1 MTELDDT
8 TTADA
13 DRLIGITE
21 AAQILGVNRATLAN
35 WLHRGRIPALQYGPR
50 GIYRVRYGDVI
61 EYMEASR
68 LPAADD
74 ASVEELSAE

>member
-1 MTELDDT
+1 MTEFDDT
-8 TTADA
+8 TVAGA

-50 GIYRVRYGDVI
+50 GIYRVRYGDII
-61 EYMEASR
+61 EFMDASR
-68 LPAADD
+68 LPAPTNGPVDESVAD
-74 ASVEELSAE
+74 

>member
-1 MTELDDT
+1 MSEMDEQTSLDP
-8 TTADA
+8 

-21 AAQILGVNRATLAN
+21 AAEILGVNRATLAN

-50 GIYRVRYGDVI
+50 GIYRIRHSDVI

-68 LPAADD
+68 LPVPDDGDAA
-74 ASVEELSAE
+74 V

>member
-1 MTELDDT
+1 MTELEESAELDG
-8 TTADA
+8 

-61 EYMEASR
+61 EFMEASR
-68 LPAADD
+68 LPTP
-74 ASVEELSAE
+74 ENEPTAE

>member
-1 MTELDDT
+1 MSDVAEQTSLDP
-8 TTADA
+8 

-21 AAQILGVNRATLAN
+21 AAEILGVNRATLAN

-50 GIYRVRYGDVI
+50 GIYRIRHRDVI

-68 LPAADD
+68 LPVPENGEMA
-74 ASVEELSAE
+74 V